1 LPHALCWYAFENAQ
15 PVAMKSLLLF
25 LSAAALAMAVSGC
38 TVLAIADAAGSAVV
52 YGVKTT
58 VNVLDAVT
66 PDIVNK
72 KKD

>member
-1 LPHALCWYAFENAQ
+1 
-15 PVAMKSLLLF
+15 MKLLI
-25 LSAAALAMAVSGC
+25 ALALVATLQGC
-38 TVLAIADAAGSAVV
+38 TLLSIADAAGSAVV

-66 PDIVNK
+66 PDVVNK

>member
-1 LPHALCWYAFENAQ
+1 
-15 PVAMKSLLLF
+15 MKSFVLLTAWAWVTCL
-25 LSAAALAMAVSGC
+25 SGC

-72 KKD
+72 KK

>member
-1 LPHALCWYAFENAQ
+1 MKFWIMWTALG
-15 PVAMKSLLLF
+15 
-25 LSAAALAMAVSGC
+25 LASMLSGC

-72 KKD
+72 KK

>member
-1 LPHALCWYAFENAQ
+1 MKATALARIQALFRRATN
-15 PVAMKSLLLF
+15 MKHLGLLL
-25 LSAAALAMAVSGC
+25 LAGLLQGC

-52 YGVKTT
+52 YGAKTV
-58 VNVLDAVT
+58 VNTIDAIT

>member
-1 LPHALCWYAFENAQ
+1 
-15 PVAMKSLLLF
+15 MKTLF
-25 LSAAALAMAVSGC
+25 LVLAAGLMLQGC
-38 TVLAIADAAGSAVV
+38 TLLAIADAAGSAVV

-58 VNVLDAVT
+58 VNVIDAIT

>member
-1 LPHALCWYAFENAQ
+1 MKRCLFVCGLLATLAL
-15 PVAMKSLLLF
+15 
-25 LSAAALAMAVSGC
+25 SGC
-38 TVLAIADAAGSAVV
+38 SILAVADAAGSAVV
-52 YGVKTT
+52 YGDKTT